1 MPGNKAGGLKA
12 RDTNKARYGED
23 FYKKIGSVG
32 GKKGT
37 TGGFWADRE
46 LARRAG
52 AIGGRKSRRGKK
64 VTNGIEQ
71 N

>member
-1 MPGNKAGGLKA
+1 MPGTKDGGIKA
-12 RDTNKARYGED
+12 RDTNKSRYGED
-23 FYKKIGSVG
+23 FYKRIGSVG

-52 AIGGRKSRRGKK
+52 AIGGKVSRRGKAK
-64 VTNGIEQ
+64 KKGAV
-71 N
+71 